1 MTTELTVL
9 DSTKGGGAVF
19 TPPIG
24 VNIDDLRIAPRQA
37 FCKASEMHFRTIE
50 FGVGEGDLSP
60 KNLTGSGRRH
70 VSRFVEGLGL
80 SIASLVADLPGM
92 RLTDPLSV
100 DGRVICTQD
109 IIELASDLHVG
120 VVTTSLGAV
129 AHPETGEPAPLAV
142 QVLRALG
149 EHADAR
155 GVLLAVRP
163 TSDNAERTASLLA
176 EVACPAVVVGLD
188 PAAQVMAGH
197 NPLALIDL
205 GGGRIPIMH
214 VRDGVVGDSERG
226 GHETRLGDGDVDMIG
241 VLAALQGADFRGPY
255 IVRRCQSST
264 PVEDLQVGHDRLK
277 QLLSPA

>member
-1 MTTELTVL
+1 ML
-9 DSTKGGGAVF
+9 

-24 VNIDDLRIAPRQA
+24 VNSDDLRMAPKQA
-37 FCKASEMHFRTIE
+37 FRKASEMHFRTIE
-50 FGVGEGDLSP
+50 FGVGEGELSP
-60 KNLTGSGRRH
+60 KNLTRSGRRH

-80 SIASLVADLPGM
+80 SIASLVADFPGM

-100 DGRVICTQD
+100 DGRVTCTKD
-109 IIELASDLHVG
+109 IIDLASDLLVG
-120 VVTTSLGAV
+120 VVTTSLGAT
-129 AHPETGEPAPLAV
+129 AHPETAAPAPLVV
-142 QVLRALG
+142 QALRALG

-197 NPLALIDL
+197 NPLALVESA
-205 GGGRIPIMH
+205 GGRIPIMH
-214 VRDGVVGDSERG
+214 VRDGVVGNSERG
-226 GHETRLGDGDVDMIG
+226 GYETRLGDGDVDMIG
-241 VLAALQGADFRGPY
+241 VLAAMQEADFRGPY
-255 IVRRCQSST
+255 IVRRCQSDT
-264 PVEDLQVGHDRLK
+264 PMDDLQVGHDRLK